1 MLYIRLPEEDAVVF
15 QKYYFEKENK
25 ENMTGREKAL
35 AYGQSLRDNYVLFL
49 KEKLE
54 EKLEEKDLAHEAAQP
69 AQAAANL
76 KKTFSIFIKS

>member
-1 MLYIRLPEEDAVVF
+1 LLYIRLPGEDEVVF

-25 ENMTGREKAL
+25 EDMTGREKAL

-49 KEKLE
+49 KQKLR
-54 EKLEEKDLAHEAAQP
+54 EKDLPHEAAQH
-69 AQAAANL
+69 AQQAENL

>member
-1 MLYIRLPEEDAVVF
+1 
-15 QKYYFEKENK
+15 
-25 ENMTGREKAL
+25 MTGREKAL

-49 KEKLE
+49 K

>member
-54 EKLEEKDLAHEAAQP
+54 EKDLAHEAAQP